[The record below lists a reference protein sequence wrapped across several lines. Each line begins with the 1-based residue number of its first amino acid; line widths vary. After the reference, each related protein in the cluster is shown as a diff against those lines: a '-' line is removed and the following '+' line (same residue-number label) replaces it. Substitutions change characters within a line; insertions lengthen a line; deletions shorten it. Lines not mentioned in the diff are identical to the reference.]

1 MSSCSGDLPAV
12 NPLGTGS
19 GGKTAVAVVVPSTIP
34 NACFWGFP
42 GHTSRELC
50 CNSSSSSSRNI
61 VTRILCLRKTTV
73 GIDVINS
80 FSVIRISM
88 VSIILFTPLVA
99 GSCIID
105 NSHTLLSVFLIS
117 GTFCSAS
124 SSSPSSFRRYDHFLK
139 IENCS
144 HPFRRVIFHREK
156 SIYRGI
162 SSRASSTSQKPVYMS
177 KRNIFIN

>member
-1 MSSCSGDLPAV
+1 
-12 NPLGTGS
+12 
-19 GGKTAVAVVVPSTIP
+19 
-34 NACFWGFP
+34 
-42 GHTSRELC
+42 
-50 CNSSSSSSRNI
+50 
-61 VTRILCLRKTTV
+61 
-73 GIDVINS
+73 
-80 FSVIRISM
+80 M

-124 SSSPSSFRRYDHFLK
+124 SSSPSSFRKLQDPKTCNDHQNSLRATKQKPVKDSTTKNIQKLK
-139 IENCS
+139 NLVTCS

-162 SSRASSTSQKPVYMS
+162 SSRLQAPVRNQFTCPRGTFLSIRFTQKETEN
-177 KRNIFIN
+177 KNEEKKI